1 MNNVSIIV
9 TCQEQELELRRL
21 LPRLLSVQYASEY
34 EVIVVDM
41 IHDKDLEEWLE
52 EMEVHNPHLSHTFCP
67 ASAKGVDVIRLAL
80 TLGAKAANFDWLL
93 LLPVDTEI
101 PDENWL
107 MGIMNSVDGKTDVV
121 VHTKKKRL
129 FFRKFYFSLF
139 RRSFTIFHP
148 TSSIVVC
155 RRGILLQRQ
164 VVKLSNCKFI

>member
-1 MNNVSIIV
+1 M
-9 TCQEQELELRRL
+9 ELRRL
-21 LPRLLSVQYASEY
+21 LPRLLFVQYASEY

-67 ASAKGVDVIRLAL
+67 TSAKGIDVIRLAL

-93 LLPVDTEI
+93 LLPVYTEI

-139 RRSFTIFHP
+139 RRSFSIFRP

>member
-9 TCQEQELELRRL
+9 TCQEQEFELRRL

-67 ASAKGVDVIRLAL
+67 ASAKGIDVIRLAL

-93 LLPVDTEI
+93 LLPVYTEI

-121 VHTKKKRL
+121 VHTKNKRL

-139 RRSFTIFHP
+139 RRSFSIFRP